1 MLVIRMDSATPLLY
15 DYAHS
20 CHGSSAGRTSVLES
34 VADHRGGGLLQTSI
48 YSNSHDFPAAKKKG
62 KIRKGQMV
70 QTKREKIAMRLD
82 QHAASGAATVHI
94 GAGASRRWKLRIHL
108 LASV

>member
-34 VADHRGGGLLQTSI
+34 VADHRGGGVAPDQYLFK
-48 YSNSHDFPAAKKKG
+48 FP
-62 KIRKGQMV
+62 
-70 QTKREKIAMRLD
+70 
-82 QHAASGAATVHI
+82 
-94 GAGASRRWKLRIHL
+94 
-108 LASV
+108 